1 MKSSL
6 RNGLSD
12 LKVIITDKISMV
24 PNDSLLYVHLILN
37 EIFELVNCEHL
48 AGVSVIA
55 IGDFFQLTPVGGK
68 LVYATYTNTVQNFDA
83 QWKLFKVLELIEV
96 MQE

>member
-1 MKSSL
+1 MK
-6 RNGLSD
+6 LSD

-37 EIFELVNCEHL
+37 EIFELVNYEPF

-68 LVYATYTNTVQNFDA
+68 LIY
-83 QWKLFKVLELIEV
+83 ELIQILCKIL
-96 MQE
+96 MHNGNCLKFLS